1 MSDKKTRRS
10 NRSATSR
17 QIAQAQGRSG
27 MLPRVQTLRLAD
39 ARGTCTGKQNYHP
52 TRRRSAMP
60 LKIAVQMDHI
70 STVSIA
76 GDTTFALS
84 LEAQRRGHQ
93 LLHYTPDRLSLR
105 DGKVFARIEE
115 MQVRDEKGNHYSL
128 GEKVRTDLSEMD
140 VILLR
145 QDPPFDM
152 NYITTTHILERI
164 HPKTLVVND
173 PAWVRNSPEKIF
185 VTEFPDLMPET
196 LITKD
201 SQEVAAFRKEF
212 GDIIVKPLYGNGGAG
227 IFHLH
232 EADRNL
238 ASLLEMFGQMFRE
251 PYIVQRYL
259 KDVRKGDKRIILI
272 DGDPVGAINRVPA
285 EHDSRSNMHVGG
297 RAEKTEL
304 TAREREICARIGPSL
319 KERGFILVG
328 IDVIGDYMTEINV
341 TSPTG
346 VREVQRFG
354 GADIASLFWDCVEAK
369 RK

>member
-1 MSDKKTRRS
+1 
-10 NRSATSR
+10 
-17 QIAQAQGRSG
+17 
-27 MLPRVQTLRLAD
+27 
-39 ARGTCTGKQNYHP
+39 
-52 TRRRSAMP
+52 MP
-60 LKIAVQMDHI
+60 LRIAVQMDHI

-84 LEAQRRGHQ
+84 LEAQRRGHS
-93 LLHYTPDRLSLR
+93 LYHYTPDRLSLL

-115 MQVRDEKGNHYSL
+115 MTVRDEKGSHFTL
-128 GEKVRTDLSEMD
+128 GEPVRTDLSEMD

-164 HPKTLVVND
+164 HPATLVVND

-185 VTEFPDLMPET
+185 VTEFADLMPET

-201 SQEVAAFRKEF
+201 PGEVAAFRRQF
-212 GDIIVKPLYGNGGAG
+212 GDIIIKPLYGNGGAG
-227 IFHLH
+227 IFHLR
-232 EADRNL
+232 DDDQNL
-238 ASLLEMFGQMFRE
+238 SSLLEMFSQMFRE
-251 PYIVQRYL
+251 PFIVQRYL
-259 KDVRKGDKRIILI
+259 KDVRKGDKRILLI
-272 DGDPVGAINRVPA
+272 DGEPVGAINRVPA
-285 EHDSRSNMHVGG
+285 DHESRSNMHVGG

-304 TAREREICARIGPSL
+304 TSRERDICEAIGPSL

-346 VREVQRFG
+346 IREVKRFG
-354 GADIASLFWDCVEAK
+354 GADIAALFWDCVEAK
-369 RK
+369 RG